1 MIFDKILYNESD
13 AEATVVAYSNV
24 YILRR
29 VDIYGTENQCL
40 MYALNVLYKDVDD
53 LKKASVL
60 WNAVDK
66 SKKPKIRCN
75 DNAFFFNTML
85 GCNTSFYDNDTNDW
99 YLMKLIKKQQYVI
112 SSSVKSIL
120 NTFNQF
126 VLIMM
131 TIL

>member
-1 MIFDKILYNESD
+1 MTYVIAFKICVTTIKMIFDKILYNESD

-24 YILRR
+24 YILRH

-66 SKKPKIRCN
+66 
-75 DNAFFFNTML
+75 
-85 GCNTSFYDNDTNDW
+85 
-99 YLMKLIKKQQYVI
+99 
-112 SSSVKSIL
+112 
-120 NTFNQF
+120 
-126 VLIMM
+126 
-131 TIL
+131 

>member
-1 MIFDKILYNESD
+1 MKMIFDKTLYNESD

-66 SKKPKIRCN
+66 
-75 DNAFFFNTML
+75 
-85 GCNTSFYDNDTNDW
+85 
-99 YLMKLIKKQQYVI
+99 
-112 SSSVKSIL
+112 
-120 NTFNQF
+120 
-126 VLIMM
+126 
-131 TIL
+131 

>member
-1 MIFDKILYNESD
+1 MTYVIAFKICVTTIKMIFDKILYNESD

-24 YILRR
+24 YFLRH

-66 SKKPKIRCN
+66 
-75 DNAFFFNTML
+75 
-85 GCNTSFYDNDTNDW
+85 
-99 YLMKLIKKQQYVI
+99 
-112 SSSVKSIL
+112 
-120 NTFNQF
+120 
-126 VLIMM
+126 
-131 TIL
+131 